1 MLEKITELIV
11 NKVGVDAEAVTL
23 EASFKE
29 DLGVDSLDL
38 FELVMAFE
46 ENFGIEIP
54 NEDLEQITTVG
65 SLIEYIEKHK
75 AE

>member
-1 MLEKITELIV
+1 MLEKIRELIV
-11 NKVGVDAEAVTL
+11 NEVGVEPEEVTL
-23 EASFKE
+23 EANFKE
-29 DLGVDSLDL
+29 DLHIDSLDL

-46 ENFGIEIP
+46 ENFGVEIP

-65 SLIEYIEKHK
+65 SLIEYIENHK